1 MLRLEHVTV
10 TLGKGTPLER
20 KVLNGLNVQVKEGE
34 FLVVVGSN
42 GAGKSTLFNLISG
55 AITPDSGKIYILG
68 KDVTFST
75 PMERS
80 RLVSMVVQDPKA
92 GTIAQMTI
100 FENMAFALKRGQK
113 RGLKRFFT
121 PYRWTLCKEKC
132 SILGIGLEHRLKEF
146 VGNLSGGQRQG
157 LSLLMAIAQD
167 SSILLLD
174 EITAALDPINS
185 DRIMEL
191 TAKIVTQYQRTCI
204 MITHNMAQAIRYGDR
219 VLVLKNG
226 TFVKEYTAAEKSK
239 LPPYDRAFWEFL

>member
-1 MLRLEHVTV
+1 
-10 TLGKGTPLER
+10 
-20 KVLNGLNVQVKEGE
+20 
-34 FLVVVGSN
+34 
-42 GAGKSTLFNLISG
+42 
-55 AITPDSGKIYILG
+55 
-68 KDVTFST
+68 
-75 PMERS
+75 
-80 RLVSMVVQDPKA
+80 MVVQDPKA

-191 TAKIVTQYQRTCI
+191 TAKIVTQHQRTCI

-239 LPPYDRAFWEFL
+239 LTPYDRAFWEFL